1 MAKRRKMSKLTTT
14 SFDDLPDEIILQ
26 IFKNLEFYDNAASAQ
41 VCKRWKLL
49 SEDQFLWQK
58 INLAG
63 RKVPAKFIEKA
74 LNHGCQYLNLLGT
87 KIESVPGPDSF
98 SVKNQLKYL
107 RISFYDEPEHE
118 VLMEN
123 LLGAT
128 QFLEKLSIEGL
139 WRPSFYFQPNIIKNK
154 QTLQ

>member
-1 MAKRRKMSKLTTT
+1 METRSRAKRQKMSKLTTA

-26 IFKNLEFYDNAASAQ
+26 IFKNLEFYENTASAQ

-49 SEDQFLWQK
+49 SEDQSLWQK
-58 INLAG
+58 INLGG

-74 LNHGCQYLNLLGT
+74 LRHGCQYLNLLET
-87 KIESVPGPDSF
+87 KIESVQGPDSF

-107 RISFYDEPEHE
+107 SISCYDEN
-118 VLMEN
+118 EN

-128 QFLEKLSIEGL
+128 QLLEKLSIGPD
-139 WRPSFYFQPNIIKNK
+139 WRSWTSEMSTTILYLI
-154 QTLQ
+154 